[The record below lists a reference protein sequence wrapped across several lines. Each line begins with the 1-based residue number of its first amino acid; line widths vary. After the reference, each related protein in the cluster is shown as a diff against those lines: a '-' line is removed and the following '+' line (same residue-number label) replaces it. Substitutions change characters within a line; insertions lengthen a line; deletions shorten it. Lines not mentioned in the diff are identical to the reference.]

1 MTTIMNNNDE
11 HIFYSILDINNVNNV
26 NNETKNEYISNDIQ
40 LLSSRQLFNQLCD
53 NYDYDLCSQ
62 DELIMAMEMDY
73 SKYKLKQLHTIMN
86 YYNISKIGLKKKCDI
101 IRLIIAFEMDEA
113 NKQIVIKR
121 HRMWNYVSI
130 LRQDNFFSKYILFE
144 I

>member
-1 MTTIMNNNDE
+1 MTTIMHNNDDDDDE
-11 HIFYSILDINNVNNV
+11 HIFYSI
-26 NNETKNEYISNDIQ
+26 NETETNEYISNDLQ
-40 LLSSRQLFNQLCD
+40 LLYSRQLFNQLCD

-73 SKYKLKQLHTIMN
+73 NKYTLKQLNTIIN
-86 YYNISKIGLKKKCDI
+86 YYNISKTGLKKKSDI
-101 IRLIIAFEMDEA
+101 IHLIIDFEMVET
-113 NKQIVIKR
+113 NKQIVTKR